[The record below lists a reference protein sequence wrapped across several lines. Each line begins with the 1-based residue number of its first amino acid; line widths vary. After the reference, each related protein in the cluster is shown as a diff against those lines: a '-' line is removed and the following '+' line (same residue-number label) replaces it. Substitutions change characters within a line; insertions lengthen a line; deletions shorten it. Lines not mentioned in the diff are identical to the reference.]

1 MSEEQ
6 KGDVL
11 TAAHDVI
18 TSNETLDD
26 AIFDAE
32 IDDGPPASLMVIW
45 ASFSSKVNCP
55 GIPSYY

>member
-11 TAAHDVI
+11 TAAHHVI
-18 TSNETLDD
+18 TSNETVED

-32 IDDGPPASLMVIW
+32 IDDAPPASLMVIW
-45 ASFSSKVNCP
+45 DSFS
-55 GIPSYY
+55 